1 MDEIKTQVTEL
12 LARVC
17 GEPLICGD
25 DSFELLDS
33 GLLDSLA
40 MITLL
45 AELEDTLGVEI
56 PPSQVSRE
64 CWRTPKSIVALVVKT
79 KELTD
84 F

>member
-1 MDEIKTQVTEL
+1 MDELNVQVTEL

-17 GEPLICGD
+17 AEPLIRCD
-25 DSFELLDS
+25 DSLELLDS

-45 AELEDTLGVEI
+45 TELEDTLGIEI
-56 PPSQVSRE
+56 QPSQVSRE
-64 CWRTPKSIVALVVKT
+64 CWRTPKSIVALVAKT
-79 KELTD
+79 KELTR

>member
-1 MDEIKTQVTEL
+1 MDELKIQVTEL

-17 GEPLICGD
+17 GEDLICSD
-25 DSFELLDS
+25 DSLELLDS

-40 MITLL
+40 MMTLL

-56 PPSQVSRE
+56 QPSQINRE
-64 CWRTPKSIVALVVKT
+64 CWRTPKSIVALVVKS